1 MQIHQIRNAT
11 IIITYNN
18 KKFLIDPWL
27 MPKEYMAGFEAGL
40 NSNIRQPRVELPISI
55 EEIVDVDAVI
65 LTNYHPDHWDEFAA
79 KALDKNIPFFV
90 QSKDDFNIIKN
101 SGFNDVRIIEEVSD
115 FAGIKLYKTDCQ
127 HGRREIIKPLCEQV
141 GMPYDSMGIV
151 FKSEN
156 EKTLYLAGDTIF
168 CNEVKC
174 ALDKYKPDIIIVNV
188 CGATTITGEKIIMDC
203 DDIKSILDYAPKA
216 IIVAS
221 HMDTVSHLTVTR
233 NDIKNLKLNNV
244 VVPDDNE
251 ILEF

>member
-27 MPKEYMAGFEAGL
+27 MPKDYMEGFEAGI
-40 NSNIRQPRVELPISI
+40 NSHIKQPRVELPISI
-55 EEIVDVDAVI
+55 DEIVNVDAVI
-65 LTNYHPDHWDEFAA
+65 LTHYHPDHWDEFAA
-79 KALDKNIPFFV
+79 KALNKNIPFFV

-101 SGFNDVRIIEEVSD
+101 LGFNDVRIIEDVSD

-127 HGRREIIKPLCEQV
+127 HGRRETIKPLCEQV
-141 GMPYDSMGIV
+141 GMPYESMGII

-174 ALDKYKPDIIIVNV
+174 ALDKYKPDVIIVNA
-188 CGATTITGEKIIMDC
+188 CGATTITGEKIIMDIE
-203 DDIKSILDYAPKA
+203 DIKSISNYAPNA
-216 IIVAS
+216 TIIAS
-221 HMDTVSHLTVTR
+221 HMDTVSHLTATR
-233 NDIKNLKLNNV
+233 DDIKNLQLTNV